1 MGMEFELESVLAELA
16 AREPIFHRPEVG
28 RTRAEFEAMM
38 DPEFRE
44 VGASGREY
52 TRDFV
57 LGVLEERYS
66 ASFEDRWETTDFR
79 CQSLAPDLYLLTY
92 QLVQD
97 GTRKSRRATI
107 WRRTAG
113 DWKIVYH
120 QGTMIADGAI

>member
-1 MGMEFELESVLAELA
+1 
-16 AREPIFHRPEVG
+16 
-28 RTRAEFEAMM
+28 
-38 DPEFRE
+38 
-44 VGASGREY
+44 VGASGREC

-92 QLVQD
+92 KLVQD

-120 QGTMIADGAI
+120 QGTLIADGVI

>member
-1 MGMEFELESVLAELA
+1 MEFELESVLAELA
-16 AREPIFHRPEVG
+16 AREPIFHRPEFG
-28 RTRAEFEAMM
+28 RTRAKFEAMM

-92 QLVQD
+92 KLVQD

-120 QGTMIADGAI
+120 QGTLIADAAV